1 MNHKTKKTSKPKKMR
16 LLALLLAASLI
27 INLACIT
34 DYAKAS
40 ARKKTY
46 SGDDYRIEL
55 TENSVWNEGCTVSAA
70 IENASQ
76 KQIRNWSVILTL
88 KKGKISNAWNVDRK
102 ISGNSVVLS
111 SKEYNMVLAEND
123 ETSFG
128 FQLQGA
134 DLSDIENACLVTE
147 AASVTKNLSFAY
159 RETGSWQGHK
169 IVEVTLTNTG
179 TQTIKDW
186 SVAFRMNGAIDNI
199 WNAKVLSDDEGMFQ
213 IKNADYNAVI
223 AAGASVTF
231 GFQVSYSSAAFSGI
245 KDIVL
250 FGSEEKETLETEK
263 PTSVPTATA
272 ISTPTKTPKPLPT
285 KTPKPLPTK
294 TPELLPTKTPELVP
308 TSTPKESDAPA
319 VTSVPTATP
328 EVETEEM
335 EEGDAWFVSVE
346 NRDWNMDMIHA
357 NDPKVEQAKKTQQR
371 KIKVTMLD
379 SGINY
384 SSEVD
389 VAERKN
395 FFDEETSCLYE
406 DESGHGTAIAEILAS
421 DPKRAA
427 EKFTNDITVDGSSY
441 TYYDNTDVEEPEE
454 EPEQEEALEEGETTL
469 FDLLDS
475 GYEWTEGVNPNIEL
489 YSGKILDENNETTV
503 DMVVEG
509 IDWAIENQ
517 SDILCLSLG
526 MQKGSDKLHAA
537 IKRAKKAGMLIIS
550 AVGEDKQADYPAAYP
565 EVLSVGMT
573 DSMGKYVS
581 APAEVAAPGQ
591 DVISRGVFDSMQI
604 FSGSSFAVPHVAG
617 LASILWQNHPDKNA
631 DYIRGW
637 IDVTCNKTSDR
648 EDCEYGLVD
657 CLYALESYEE
667 YNSEVKENPQILKK
681 IEKNIAAEKV
691 MAAVDEIDNEAE
703 VPVEEEMQKVHGNWD
718 KDIHADFVSGKYEKK
733 LKYIKTYIDV
743 LKRGLEF
750 VDDEKNN
757 PDCYGMREH
766 PWFHGFMGGVPV
778 EKGSSEKTIAS
789 NYMTSVRSLTKMAV
803 YMRHTGNIYKLNTQE
818 DDRQIV
824 NAINGINKAFEKEG
838 KIGSQTWKEINA
850 DCAKVN
856 GKVPKDCRSLLI
868 YGMAMH
874 TLTDTFSHSSFVIKK
889 TKDKKTKKKR
899 YEWVRLK
906 HGKNKNASDYADKT
920 DNHQLRFDAAK
931 AAARKALSR
940 IRVSKSKGLKG
951 YTDINKTAD
960 LYASTKEFNK
970 LQKMM
975 KIYNGEAKPTDSFN
989 LRYTKDAFSLSRFSK
1004 YYQAYTQETQDF
1016 STDLEKYIDV
1026 VDMQH
1031 LKKTKDG
1038 VKVLRLQTQK
1048 PQAQF
1053 RLQTQKLQTQ
1063 KLQTLKVYC
1072 GESLEYTVQNDFQ
1085 KPVTL
1090 IVNKEQNYTIKDEQD
1105 CLIYTVKN
1113 GEMYDALSRKLE
1125 SYQDMEEDV
1134 PDSEEEE
1141 ETNILCEIEDI
1152 RPSDDC
1158 ILVGKIVEFANR
1170 PYSSGNFEDMPGLS
1184 DTTVSLTS
1192 RVSGKTFTAKT
1203 DENGNYKIQVPKSI
1217 YDVYV
1222 QKDSSYTVEK
1232 QYLILIEDKVIN
1244 KTLMLMSEDWMDEGI
1259 VDGYVYDK
1267 AGKALPDAKVE
1278 VYGGVDYTEAD
1289 EPEMILYTD
1298 SKGYFNTD
1306 FMFSG
1311 GYTFVVSKA
1320 GYKKQKVY
1328 QPVIGYVRSTI
1339 KRIRMM
1345 EGK

>member
-1 MNHKTKKTSKPKKMR
+1 MNHKTKKTKRMR

-27 INLACIT
+27 LNLACIT

-40 ARKKTY
+40 GRKKAY

-55 TENSVWNEGCTVSAA
+55 TENSVWNEGCTVNADV
-70 IENASQ
+70 ENVSQ

-88 KKGKISNAWNVDRK
+88 KKGKISNAWNVDSK
-102 ISGNSVVLS
+102 VNGNNVILS
-111 SKEYNMVLAEND
+111 SKEYNMVLAENG

-128 FQLQGA
+128 FQMQGA
-134 DLSDIENACLVTE
+134 NLSDIESAYLVTE
-147 AASVTKNLSFAY
+147 TASVTKNLSFDY
-159 RETGSWQGHK
+159 RETSSWQGHK
-169 IVEVTLTNTG
+169 IIEVTLTNTG
-179 TQTIKDW
+179 TKTIKDW
-186 SVAFRMNGAIDNI
+186 SAAFRMNGEIDNI
-199 WNAKVLSDDEGMFQ
+199 WNARALSGDEGMFQ

-231 GFQVSYSSAAFSGI
+231 GFQVSYSSTAFSEI

-272 ISTPTKTPKPLPT
+272 SSTPTKA
-285 KTPKPLPTK
+285 
-294 TPELLPTKTPELVP
+294 PEPLPTKTPELVP
-308 TSTPKESDAPA
+308 TSTPKESAVPI

-335 EEGDAWFVSVE
+335 EEGDAQFVSVE

-357 NDPKVEQAKKTQQR
+357 NDPKVEQAKNAQQR

-384 SSEVD
+384 SSEVN
-389 VAERKN
+389 VVERKN

-421 DPKRAA
+421 DPKRATQ
-427 EKFTNDITVDGSSY
+427 KFTNDITVDGTSY
-441 TYYDNTDVEEPEE
+441 TYYDNTDTEEPEE
-454 EPEQEEALEEGETTL
+454 EQEETLAEGETTL

-565 EVLSVGMT
+565 EVMSVGMT

-591 DVISRGVFDSMQI
+591 DIISRGVFDSMQI

-617 LASILWQNHPDKNA
+617 LASILWQNHPDKDA

-637 IDVTCNKTSDR
+637 IDVTANKTTDM
-648 EDCEYGLVD
+648 ENCEYGLVD

-667 YNSEVKENPQILKK
+667 YNREVKANPQILKK
-681 IEKNIAAEKV
+681 IEKNTSAEKV

-703 VPVEEEMQKVHGNWD
+703 VPVEEEMQKLHGNWHWSEHQ
-718 KDIHADFVSGKYEKK
+718 KFVSKNLSGTYKNIV
-733 LKYIKTYIDV
+733 KYIDTLQNGIS
-743 LKRGLEF
+743 F
-750 VDDEKNN
+750 VDNAKDN
-757 PDCYGMREH
+757 PECYGMRKH

-778 EKGSSEKTIAS
+778 EKGSEKKTITS
-789 NYMTSVRSLTKMAV
+789 NYMTSVRCLTKMAV
-803 YMRHTGNIYKLNTQE
+803 YMRHTGNICKLNAQT
-818 DDRQIV
+818 DNTPIV
-824 NAINGINKAFEKEG
+824 NAIKGISKAFEKDG
-838 KIGSQTWKEINA
+838 KIGSQTWKSIDAN
-850 DCAKVN
+850 CAKVD

-874 TLTDTFSHSSFVIKK
+874 TLTDTFSHSSYVIKK
-889 TKDKKTKKKR
+889 TKDKKIKKKR
-899 YEWVRLK
+899 YQWVRLT
-906 HGKNKNASDYADKT
+906 HANANSNDYADKT

-931 AAARKALSR
+931 SAAQKALKK
-940 IRVSKSKGLKG
+940 IKLDAQKGLTG
-951 YTDINKTAD
+951 YKQVTETAD

-970 LQKMM
+970 LKKMI
-975 KIYNGEAKPTDSFN
+975 KIYNGEKQSTDSFK
-989 LRYTKDAFSLSRFSK
+989 LRYTKDAFSLGRFSQ
-1004 YYQAYTQETQDF
+1004 YYQADKEITHHS
-1016 STDLEKYIDV
+1016 STDLEKYIDI

-1038 VKVLRLQTQK
+1038 VKVLQLKTDKSQK
-1048 PQAQF
+1048 
-1053 RLQTQKLQTQ
+1053 
-1063 KLQTLKVYC
+1063 LKVYC
-1072 GESLEYTVQNDFQ
+1072 GSTLEYTTQNESQNPIMLF
-1085 KPVTL
+1085 
-1090 IVNKEQNYTIKDEQD
+1090 INKEQNYTVKDEQD
-1105 CLIYTVKN
+1105 CVLYTIKN
-1113 GEMYDALSRKLE
+1113 GEIYDTLSRKLDI
-1125 SYQDMEEDV
+1125 YQDTTEDV
-1134 PDSEEEE
+1134 PDSEEEDE
-1141 ETNILCEIEDI
+1141 INILCEIDDVC
-1152 RPSDDC
+1152 PSKEC
-1158 ILVGKIVEFANR
+1158 VLEGKIVEFSER
-1170 PYSSGNFEDMPGLS
+1170 SYSMGSFEDMPGLP
-1184 DTTVSLTS
+1184 DVTVSLTS
-1192 RVSGKTFTAKT
+1192 RKNGKTYTVKT
-1203 DENGNYKIQVPKSI
+1203 TENGNYKIQLPKGI
-1217 YDVYV
+1217 YDVFV
-1222 QKDSSYTVEK
+1222 EKDASYTAEK
-1232 QYLILIEDKVIN
+1232 QYLKLMEDKVIN
-1244 KTLMLMSEDWMDEGI
+1244 KTLMLMSEDWTDEGI
-1259 VDGYVYDK
+1259 VDGYVYNTS
-1267 AGKALPDAKVE
+1267 GKALADAKVE
-1278 VYGGVDYTEAD
+1278 VYSGVDYTVE

-1298 SKGYFNTD
+1298 AKGYFNTD
-1306 FMFSG
+1306 FMITG
-1311 GYTFVVSKA
+1311 GYTFVISKD
-1320 GYKKQKVY
+1320 GYEKQSVY
-1328 QPVIGYVRSTI
+1328 QPVIGYVQSTI
-1339 KRIRMM
+1339 KRIKLRRKNN
-1345 EGK
+1345 G

>member
-1 MNHKTKKTSKPKKMR
+1 MQNKKTNGGYVMNHKTKKTKRMR

-27 INLACIT
+27 LNLACIT

-40 ARKKTY
+40 GRKKAY

-55 TENSVWNEGCTVSAA
+55 TENSVWNEGCTVNADV
-70 IENASQ
+70 ENVLQ

-88 KKGKISNAWNVDRK
+88 KKGKISNAWNVDSK
-102 ISGNSVVLS
+102 VNGNNVILS
-111 SKEYNMVLAEND
+111 SKEYNMVLAENG

-128 FQLQGA
+128 FQMQGA
-134 DLSDIENACLVTE
+134 NLSDIESAYLVTE
-147 AASVTKNLSFAY
+147 TASVTKNLSFDY
-159 RETGSWQGHK
+159 RETSSWQGHK

-179 TQTIKDW
+179 TKTIKDW
-186 SVAFRMNGAIDNI
+186 SAAFRMNGKIDNI
-199 WNAKVLSDDEGMFQ
+199 WNARALSGDEGMFQ

-231 GFQVSYSSAAFSGI
+231 GFQVSYSSTVFSGI

-272 ISTPTKTPKPLPT
+272 SSTPTKA
-285 KTPKPLPTK
+285 
-294 TPELLPTKTPELVP
+294 PEPLPTKTPELVP
-308 TSTPKESDAPA
+308 TSTPKESAVPI

-335 EEGDAWFVSVE
+335 EEGDAQFVSVE

-357 NDPKVEQAKKTQQR
+357 NDPKVEQAKNAQQR

-384 SSEVD
+384 SSEVN
-389 VAERKN
+389 VVERKN

-421 DPKRAA
+421 DPKRATQ
-427 EKFTNDITVDGSSY
+427 KFTNDITVDGTSY
-441 TYYDNTDVEEPEE
+441 TYYDNTDTEEPEK
-454 EPEQEEALEEGETTL
+454 EQEETLAEGETTL

-526 MQKGSDKLHAA
+526 MQKGSDKLHGA

-617 LASILWQNHPDKNA
+617 LASILWQNHPDKDA

-637 IDVTCNKTSDR
+637 IDVTANKTMDM
-648 EDCEYGLVD
+648 ENCEYGLVD
-657 CLYALESYEE
+657 CLYAFESYEE
-667 YNSEVKENPQILKK
+667 YNREVKENPQILKK
-681 IEKNIAAEKV
+681 IEKNTSAEKV
-691 MAAVDEIDNEAE
+691 VAAVDEIDNEAE

-718 KDIHADFVSGKYEKK
+718 KENHAGFVSKKYQNQYVRINKYTK
-733 LKYIKTYIDV
+733 VLQDGLK
-743 LKRGLEF
+743 F
-750 VDDEKNN
+750 VDQKKEN

-778 EKGSSEKTIAS
+778 EKGSNEKTIAS
-789 NYMTSVRSLTKMAV
+789 NYMTSVRCLVEMSDRMRMKGEISKLHTKE
-803 YMRHTGNIYKLNTQE
+803 NNT
-818 DDRQIV
+818 QIV
-824 NAINGINKAFEKEG
+824 NTINGINKAFEKEG
-838 KIGSQTWKEINA
+838 KIGSQTWKQINA

-906 HGKNKNASDYADKT
+906 HGENKKASDYADKT
-920 DNHQLRFDAAK
+920 DNHQLRFDAARV
-931 AAARKALSR
+931 AAHKALKR
-940 IRVSKSKGLKG
+940 ILVNPKEGLTG

-975 KIYNGEAKPTDSFN
+975 KIYKGEEKSTNSFK
-989 LRYTKDAFSLSRFSK
+989 LRYTKDAFSLGRFSQ
-1004 YYQAYTQETQDF
+1004 YYQADKEITHHS
-1016 STDLEKYIDV
+1016 STDLEKYIDI
-1026 VDMQH
+1026 VDLQH

-1038 VKVLRLQTQK
+1038 VKVLQLKTDKSQK
-1048 PQAQF
+1048 
-1053 RLQTQKLQTQ
+1053 
-1063 KLQTLKVYC
+1063 LKVYC
-1072 GESLEYTVQNDFQ
+1072 GANLEYTVQNGFQ
-1085 KPVTL
+1085 KPVSL
-1090 IVNKEQNYTIKDEQD
+1090 FVNKEEN
-1105 CLIYTVKN
+1105 
-1113 GEMYDALSRKLE
+1113 
-1125 SYQDMEEDV
+1125 YQDTEEDV
-1134 PDSEEEE
+1134 PDAEEEDE
-1141 ETNILCEIEDI
+1141 INILCEIDDVC
-1152 RPSDDC
+1152 PSKEC
-1158 ILVGKIVEFANR
+1158 VLEGKIVEFSER
-1170 PYSSGNFEDMPGLS
+1170 SYSMGSFEDMPGLS
-1184 DTTVSLTS
+1184 DVTVSLTS
-1192 RVSGKTFTAKT
+1192 RKNGKTYTVKT
-1203 DENGNYKIQVPKSI
+1203 TENGNYKIQLPKGI
-1217 YDVYV
+1217 YDVFV
-1222 QKDSSYTVEK
+1222 EKDASYTAEK
-1232 QYLILIEDKVIN
+1232 QYLKLMEDKVIN
-1244 KTLMLMSEDWMDEGI
+1244 KTLMLMSEDWTDEGI
-1259 VDGYVYDK
+1259 VDGYVYNTS
-1267 AGKALPDAKVE
+1267 GKALADAKVE
-1278 VYGGVDYTEAD
+1278 VYSGVDYTVE

-1298 SKGYFNTD
+1298 AKGYFNTD
-1306 FMFSG
+1306 FMITG
-1311 GYTFVVSKA
+1311 GYTFVISKD
-1320 GYKKQKVY
+1320 GYEKQSVY
-1328 QPVIGYVRSTI
+1328 QPVIGYVQSTI
-1339 KRIRMM
+1339 KRIKLRRKNN
-1345 EGK
+1345 G

>member
-1 MNHKTKKTSKPKKMR
+1 MNHKTSKPKRMR
-16 LLALLLAASLI
+16 LLALLLVASLI

-40 ARKKTY
+40 GRKKAY

-55 TENSVWNEGCTVSAA
+55 TENSVWNEGCTVTAA
-70 IENASQ
+70 IENVSQ

-88 KKGKISNAWNVDRK
+88 KKGKISNAWNVDGK
-102 ISGNSVVLS
+102 VNGNNVILS
-111 SKEYNMVLAEND
+111 SKEYNMVLAENGG
-123 ETSFG
+123 TSFG
-128 FQLQGA
+128 FQMQGA
-134 DLSDIENACLVTE
+134 NLSDIESAYLVTE
-147 AASVTKNLSFAY
+147 TASITKNLSFDY
-159 RETGSWQGHK
+159 RETSSWQGHK

-179 TQTIKDW
+179 TKTIKDW
-186 SVAFRMNGAIDNI
+186 SVAFQMNGKIDNI
-199 WNAKVLSDDEGMFQ
+199 WNARVLSGDEGMFQ

-231 GFQVSYSSAAFSGI
+231 GFQVSYSSTAFSGI

-272 ISTPTKTPKPLPT
+272 ISTPTKTP
-285 KTPKPLPTK
+285 
-294 TPELLPTKTPELVP
+294 ESLPTKTPELVP

-319 VTSVPTATP
+319 VTSVPTVTP
-328 EVETEEM
+328 KVETEEM

-384 SSEVD
+384 SSEVN
-389 VAERKN
+389 VVERKN
-395 FFDEETSCLYE
+395 FFDKETSCLYE
-406 DESGHGTAIAEILAS
+406 DKSGHGTAIAEILAS

-427 EKFTNDITVDGSSY
+427 QKFTNDITIDGASY
-441 TYYDNTDVEEPEE
+441 TYYDNTDTEEPEE
-454 EPEQEEALEEGETTL
+454 EQEETLEEGETTL

-503 DMVVEG
+503 DLLVEG
-509 IDWAIENQ
+509 INWAIQNQ

-526 MQKGSDKLHAA
+526 MQKGSDKLHGA
-537 IKRAKKAGMLIIS
+537 IKRAKRAGMLIIS

-617 LASILWQNHPDKNA
+617 LASILWQNHPDKSA
-631 DYIRGW
+631 DFIRGW
-637 IDVTCNKTSDR
+637 IDVTCNKTSDM
-648 EDCEYGLVD
+648 ENCEYGLAD
-657 CLYALESYEE
+657 CLSALESYET
-667 YNSEVKENPQILKK
+667 YNNEVKANPQILKK

-703 VPVEEEMQKVHGNWD
+703 VPVEEEMQKLHGNWD
-718 KDIHADFVSGKYEKK
+718 KEEHKKFVSGKFAKK
-733 LKYIKTYIDV
+733 IVKIQKYIDIIKQGIY
-743 LKRGLEF
+743 F
-750 VDDEKNN
+750 VDDEKKN
-757 PDCYGMREH
+757 PDCYGMHKH
-766 PWFHGFMGGVPV
+766 PWFHGYIEGDV
-778 EKGSSEKTIAS
+778 TINGKDAKKAS
-789 NYMTSVRSLTKMAV
+789 NYMASVRGLVEMADYMRKYGEVKKLEAPVSTTSVVFALT
-803 YMRHTGNIYKLNTQE
+803 
-818 DDRQIV
+818 
-824 NAINGINKAFEKEG
+824 GINAAFEKAG

-850 DCAKVN
+850 NCAKVN

-874 TLTDTFSHSSFVIKK
+874 TLTDTFSHSSYVVKK

-899 YEWVRLK
+899 YEWVRLT
-906 HGKNKNASDYADKT
+906 HANSASKDYADKT
-920 DNHQLRFDAAK
+920 DNHPLRFDAAK
-931 AAARKALSR
+931 AAAHKALKR
-940 IRVSKSKGLKG
+940 ILVDPKEGLTG

-960 LYASTKEFNK
+960 LYASTKEFSK
-970 LQKMM
+970 LKKMI
-975 KIYNGEAKPTDSFN
+975 KIYNGEKQSTDSFK
-989 LRYTKDAFSLSRFSK
+989 LRYTKDAFSLGRFSQ
-1004 YYQAYTQETQDF
+1004 YYQADKEITHHS
-1016 STDLEKYIDV
+1016 STDLEKYIDI

-1038 VKVLRLQTQK
+1038 VKVLQLKTDKSQK
-1048 PQAQF
+1048 
-1053 RLQTQKLQTQ
+1053 
-1063 KLQTLKVYC
+1063 LKVYC
-1072 GESLEYTVQNDFQ
+1072 GATLEYTTQNESQNPIMLF
-1085 KPVTL
+1085 
-1090 IVNKEQNYTIKDEQD
+1090 INKEQNYTVKDEQD
-1105 CLIYTVKN
+1105 RVLYTIKN
-1113 GEMYDALSRKLE
+1113 GEIYDTLSRKLDI
-1125 SYQDMEEDV
+1125 YQDTTEDV
-1134 PDSEEEE
+1134 PDSEEEDE
-1141 ETNILCEIEDI
+1141 INILCEIDDVC
-1152 RPSDDC
+1152 PSKEC
-1158 ILVGKIVEFANR
+1158 VLEGKIVEFSER
-1170 PYSSGNFEDMPGLS
+1170 SYSIGSFDDMPGLS
-1184 DTTVSLTS
+1184 DVTVSLTS
-1192 RVSGKTFTAKT
+1192 RKNGKTFTVIT
-1203 DENGNYKIQVPKSI
+1203 DENGKYKIQLPKGM
-1217 YDVYV
+1217 YDVFV
-1222 QKDSSYTVEK
+1222 QKDATYTVEK
-1232 QYLILIEDKVIN
+1232 QYLKLMQDKVIN

-1259 VDGYVYDK
+1259 VDGYVYTT
-1267 AGKALPDAKVE
+1267 AGKALVNAKVE
-1278 VYGGVDYTEAD
+1278 VYSGVDYTEAD

-1311 GYTFVVSKA
+1311 GYTFVISKE
-1320 GYKKQKVY
+1320 GYKKQSVY
-1328 QPVIGYVRSTI
+1328 QPVIGYVQSTI
-1339 KRIRMM
+1339 KRIKMRR
-1345 EGK
+1345 ENNG

>member
-1 MNHKTKKTSKPKKMR
+1 MNHKTKKTKRMR

-27 INLACIT
+27 LNLACIT

-40 ARKKTY
+40 GRKKAY

-55 TENSVWNEGCTVSAA
+55 TENSVWNEGCTVNADV
-70 IENASQ
+70 ENVSQ

-88 KKGKISNAWNVDRK
+88 KKGKISNAWNVDSK
-102 ISGNSVVLS
+102 VNGNNVILS
-111 SKEYNMVLAEND
+111 SKEYNMVLAENG

-128 FQLQGA
+128 FQMQGA
-134 DLSDIENACLVTE
+134 NLSDIESAYLVTE
-147 AASVTKNLSFAY
+147 TASATKNLSFDY
-159 RETGSWQGHK
+159 RETSSWQGHK

-179 TQTIKDW
+179 TKTIKDW
-186 SVAFRMNGAIDNI
+186 SAAFRMNGEIDNI
-199 WNAKVLSDDEGMFQ
+199 WNARALSGDEGMFQ
-213 IKNADYNAVI
+213 IKNADYNVVI

-231 GFQVSYSSAAFSGI
+231 GFQVSYSSTVFSGI

-272 ISTPTKTPKPLPT
+272 SSTPTKA
-285 KTPKPLPTK
+285 
-294 TPELLPTKTPELVP
+294 PEPLPTKTPELVP
-308 TSTPKESDAPA
+308 TSTPKESAVPI

-335 EEGDAWFVSVE
+335 EEGDAQFVSVE

-357 NDPKVEQAKKTQQR
+357 NDPKVEQAKNAQQR

-384 SSEVD
+384 SSEGNV
-389 VAERKN
+389 VERKN

-421 DPKRAA
+421 DPKRATQ
-427 EKFTNDITVDGSSY
+427 KFTNDITVDGTSY
-441 TYYDNTDVEEPEE
+441 TYYDNTDTEEPEE
-454 EPEQEEALEEGETTL
+454 EQEETLAEGETTL

-475 GYEWTEGVNPNIEL
+475 GYEWTEGVNPNIDL

-565 EVLSVGMT
+565 EVMSVGMT

-591 DVISRGVFDSMQI
+591 NIISRGVFDSMQI
-604 FSGSSFAVPHVAG
+604 FSGNSFAVPHVAG
-617 LASILWQNHPDKNA
+617 LASILWQNHPDKDA

-637 IDVTCNKTSDR
+637 IDVTANKTTDM
-648 EDCEYGLVD
+648 ENCEYGLVD

-667 YNSEVKENPQILKK
+667 YNREVKANPQILKK
-681 IEKNIAAEKV
+681 IEKNTSAEKV

-703 VPVEEEMQKVHGNWD
+703 VPVEEEMQKVHGNWHWSEHQ
-718 KDIHADFVSGKYEKK
+718 KFVSKKYQK
-733 LKYIKTYIDV
+733 KYIKINKYTDV
-743 LKRGLEF
+743 LKSGLRF
-750 VDDEKNN
+750 VDDHKYN

-789 NYMTSVRSLTKMAV
+789 NYMTSVRCLVEMSD
-803 YMRHTGNIYKLNTQE
+803 YMRMTGEIYKLHTKENNT
-818 DDRQIV
+818 QIV
-824 NAINGINKAFEKEG
+824 NTINGINKAFEKDG
-838 KIGSQTWKEINA
+838 KIGSQTWKSIDAN
-850 DCAKVN
+850 CAKVD

-874 TLTDTFSHSSFVIKK
+874 TLTDTFSHSSYVIKK

-906 HGKNKNASDYADKT
+906 HGKNKTASDYADKT

-931 AAARKALSR
+931 VAAHKALKR
-940 IRVSKSKGLKG
+940 ILVDPKEGLTG
-951 YTDINKTAD
+951 YTNINKTAD

-970 LQKMM
+970 LKNMI
-975 KIYNGEAKPTDSFN
+975 KIYNGESKPQKSFK
-989 LRYTKDAFSLSRFSK
+989 LRYTKDAFSLGRFSK
-1004 YYQAYTQETQDF
+1004 YYEADKQVANYN
-1016 STDLEKYIDV
+1016 STRLEKYIDI
-1026 VDMQH
+1026 VDLQH
-1031 LKKTKDG
+1031 LKKTEDG
-1038 VKVLRLQTQK
+1038 IKAIQLNTYK
-1048 PQAQF
+1048 SE
-1053 RLQTQKLQTQ
+1053 KY
-1063 KLQTLKVYC
+1063 KVYC
-1072 GESLEYTVQNDFQ
+1072 GTNLEYTVQNESQ
-1085 KPVTL
+1085 SPVVL
-1090 IVNKEQNYTIKDEQD
+1090 FVDKELDYVIKDEQENVRF
-1105 CLIYTVKN
+1105 TVKD
-1113 GEMYDALSRKLE
+1113 GEMRDALSRKLE
-1125 SYQDMEEDV
+1125 VYQDTTENV
-1134 PDSEEEE
+1134 PDSEEDEE
-1141 ETNILCEIEDI
+1141 NILSEIDDVC
-1152 RPSDDC
+1152 PSKEC
-1158 ILVGKIVEFANR
+1158 VLEGKIVEFSER
-1170 PYSSGNFEDMPGLS
+1170 SYSIGSFGDMPGLS

-1222 QKDSSYTVEK
+1222 QKDSSYTAEK
-1232 QYLILIEDKVIN
+1232 QYLKLMEDKVIN
-1244 KTLMLMSEDWMDEGI
+1244 KTLMLMSEDWTDEGI
-1259 VDGYVYDK
+1259 VDGYVYTT
-1267 AGKALPDAKVE
+1267 AGKALANAKVE
-1278 VYGGVDYTEAD
+1278 VYSGVDYTME
-1289 EPEMILYTD
+1289 EPEMTLYTD
-1298 SKGYFNTD
+1298 AKGYFNTD
-1306 FMFSG
+1306 FMITG
-1311 GYTFVVSKA
+1311 GYTFVISKD
-1320 GYKKQKVY
+1320 GYKKQSVY
-1328 QPVIGYVRSTI
+1328 QPVIGYVQSTI
-1339 KRIRMM
+1339 KRIKMRR
-1345 EGK
+1345 ESND